1 MSSNDFIR
9 ISKIKNRYVVK
20 RCDMD
25 TGNPFSTYVLDSFA
39 EARKKAR
46 KLDSGE
52 DNELGLGSEYGIEI
66 DENCF
71 DE

>member
-1 MSSNDFIR
+1 
-9 ISKIKNRYVVK
+9 
-20 RCDMD
+20 MD